1 MDKLVLKN
9 VAIGYHDMLLA
20 EEINLEVDRGK
31 LISLIGENGTGKSTL
46 MYSLLKINPIIK
58 GEIFYRDKS
67 FKEFSQ
73 KAWSRI
79 FAAVFSRIEQ
89 IPHIKVRELI
99 QIGADIKNEKE
110 LENISELLEISGL
123 LTHYATELSDGQ
135 LQKVMIARAI
145 LQDTPYVIFDE
156 PTAHLDYKNKRI
168 VFELLK
174 KTVEFTGKTFIVI
187 THEVLQALAM
197 SNEIWMFQDKK
208 LHVGTPEEIDS
219 KLNIKQ
225 EVLKNIDYGA

>member
-1 MDKLVLKN
+1 MDKLVLKE
-9 VAIGYHDMLLA
+9 VVIGYNHIPLA
-20 EEINLEVDRGK
+20 KGINLEVGSGK

-46 MYSLLKINPIIK
+46 MYSLLKIIPLLK
-58 GEIFYRDKS
+58 GEIIYQDKS
-67 FKEFSQ
+67 IQDYSQ
-73 KAWSRI
+73 KSWSRI
-79 FAAVFSRIEQ
+79 FAAVFSRVQQ
-89 IPHIKVRELI
+89 IPHIKVSELI
-99 QIGADIKNEKE
+99 QIGSENKDE
-110 LENISELLEISGL
+110 LELNNISALLEISELLNQ
-123 LTHYATELSDGQ
+123 YATQLSDGQ

-174 KTVEFTGKTFIVI
+174 KTVEVTGKTFIVI

-197 SNEIWMFQDKK
+197 SDEIWMFQEKQ
-208 LHVGTPEEIDS
+208 LHVGTPEAIDL

-225 EVLKNIDYGA
+225 EILKNINYGK